1 MIFVAERQLFERDPL
16 YLAPPLTDTFWKT
29 LAHLDDQTVAEIH
42 FTDLYMNL
50 TREEI
55 LDAAHQPQDF
65 IVDCWFDFSP
75 NKGPCPQLKNR
86 TYWREAGV
94 TTFSPEYGVC
104 YTFEAASAMS
114 VSGAGRSDLPDS
126 GVKHGLS
133 LTFNLEGESF
143 YLWLMTY
150 GFAH

>member
-1 MIFVAERQLFERDPL
+1 MFERDPL
-16 YLAPPLTDTFWKT
+16 YFAPPLTDTFWKT

-75 NKGPCPQLKNR
+75 NKGPCTQLKNR

-104 YTFEAASAMS
+104 YTFNA
-114 VSGAGRSDLPDS
+114 VPTSGLLDS

-133 LTFNLEGESF
+133 LTFNLDGESF
-143 YLWLMTY
+143 NLKAFMPFY
-150 GFAH
+150 GFPYLIVDISQT